1 MELIFDLEG
10 DGLYEQI
17 TRIHCIVTKDI
28 RKGTV
33 LSWHND
39 PRLPRDG
46 TVDEGLGYMSKATR
60 LIGHNI
66 LGYDLPVLR
75 KLCAWEYKGPV
86 TDTLI
91 LSRLFQPDR
100 EGFHGLEAWGK
111 RLGRPKPV
119 IEDWSTFSSGML
131 HRCTEDVENNHLV
144 LKALR
149 AEVRGQDWGESIEL
163 EHDVARAMAQQEV
176 NGVGFDSLAA
186 QRGISHLSALIENA
200 DIILEP
206 FASYELKPVGS
217 VIAKPFKMNGDH
229 SVRTLRCL
237 GDRVAQHVMGPFQMI
252 KTQRTSFGSD
262 KQVKALFMSMGW
274 VPEAWGKSPKTGLTT
289 GPKLK
294 DSKYVGLPYGLGE
307 AYSTRVIRRH
317 RMTQIQGWLDN
328 VREDGRITAS
338 ANTIGTP
345 TGRMRHS
352 RVVNVPSA
360 CTYPKFL
367 HDGVAPHPM
376 AGQLW
381 YYSRDADS
389 GEYPGN
395 LYGTEMR
402 GLFCAAE
409 GYDFV
414 GHDASGLEL
423 RMLAHYINDP
433 TYTEILLNG
442 DIHSHNQELAGLPTR
457 SAAKTFIYA
466 FIYGAGDA
474 KLGDIIKGTEIDGA
488 AMRAKF
494 LSANPQLA
502 KLISGV
508 KRKAK
513 KYGYLRGLDG
523 RRIMMRRNS
532 NGGVMEHKALNT
544 LLQCA
549 GAVVMKRSLV
559 ILTNAAN
566 DEGLDFRKVIDMHDE
581 GQAEVACKD
590 SKRYA
595 ELAELSLVQTGTYYK
610 MRVPLAAEAKIGRN
624 WAETH

>member
-10 DGLYEQI
+10 DGLYEQV
-17 TRIHCIVTKDI
+17 TRVHCIATKDI
-28 RKGTV
+28 RKGTT
-33 LSWHND
+33 LSWHDD
-39 PRLPRDG
+39 PRLPRAG
-46 TVDEGLGYMSKATR
+46 TVAEGLVYMSTASR

-66 LGYDLPVLR
+66 IGYDFPVLK
-75 KLCAWEYKGPV
+75 KLYGWEYKGAV

-100 EGFHGLEAWGK
+100 EGFHSLDAWGK
-111 RLGRPKPV
+111 RLGYPKV
-119 IEDWSTFSSGML
+119 VVTRWDIFDAHIML
-131 HRCTEDVENNHLV
+131 RCTDDVEINHLT

-163 EHDVARAMAQQEV
+163 EHRVAKIMSQQEI
-176 NGVGFDSLAA
+176 NGVHFNTSMAR
-186 QRGISHLSALIENA
+186 RGVAHLETMIEQA

-206 FASYELKPVGS
+206 FAMHEVKAKGS
-217 VIAKPFKMNGDH
+217 V
-229 SVRTLRCL
+229 VLRPWRMDGSYSMRARNLL
-237 GDRVAQHVMGPFQMI
+237 GTDIDKCVGQFQMYEV
-252 KTQRTSFGSD
+252 KRTSFGSD
-262 KQVKALFMSMGW
+262 IQVKKLFMSMGW
-274 VPEAWGKSPKTGLTT
+274 KPEAYNSSAKTGLRT

-294 DSKYVGLPYGLGE
+294 ESKFIGLPPGLGE

-360 CTYPKFL
+360 TTYPKYL
-367 HDGVAPHPM
+367 LDGVTPHPM
-376 AGQLW
+376 EGELW
-381 YYSRDADS
+381 YHSCDPAT
-389 GEYPGN
+389 GLYPSN

-402 GLFCAAE
+402 SLFCSTE

-433 TYTEILLNG
+433 EYTRILLHG
-442 DIHSHNQELAGLPTR
+442 DIHSHNQKLAGLPTR

-466 FIYGAGDA
+466 FIYGAGDG
-474 KLGDIIKGTEIDGA
+474 KLGDIIKGTEADGA
-488 AMRAKF
+488 AIRDKF

-523 RRIMMRRNS
+523 RRILMRRND
-532 NGGVMEHKALNT
+532 NGQVMVHKALNT

-559 ILTNAAN
+559 ILTDDANAERI
-566 DEGLDFRKVIDMHDE
+566 DYRKVIDMHDE
-581 GQAEVACKD
+581 GQAEVLKAH

-595 ELAELSLVQTGTYYK
+595 ELAEQSLVKTGIHYN
-610 MRVPLAAEAKIGRN
+610 MRITLAAEAKIGRN
-624 WAETH
+624 WADTH

>member
-17 TRIHCIVTKDI
+17 TRVHCIVTKDV
-28 RKGTV
+28 RRGTV
-33 LSWHND
+33 LSWHDD
-39 PRLPRDG
+39 PNIPKDG
-46 TVDEGLGYMSKATR
+46 TVAQGLEYMSGADR

-66 LGYDLPVLR
+66 IGFDLPVLDMLYGW
-75 KLCAWEYKGPV
+75 KFKGQT
-86 TDTLI
+86 TDTLV

-119 IEDWSTFSSGML
+119 IEDWSTFSAGML
-131 HRCTEDVENNHLV
+131 HRCVEDVENNHLV

-163 EHDVARAMAQQEV
+163 EHDVARIMAQQEI
-176 NGVGFDSLAA
+176 NGVHFNTAA
-186 QRGISHLSALIENA
+186 ARRGVAHLEKLIEEA
-200 DIILEP
+200 DIVLEP
-206 FASYELKPVGS
+206 FASYTIKPRGTLV
-217 VIAKPFKMNGDH
+217 AKPFKLNGQPAM
-229 SVRTLRCL
+229 RTVKLL
-237 GDRVAQHVMGPFQMI
+237 GNEAELVAGPFQAY
-252 KTQRTSFGSD
+252 TVQRTSFGSD
-262 KQVKALFMSMGW
+262 TQVKKLFIELGW
-274 VPEAWGKSPKTGLTT
+274 EPEAWGTSPKTGLRT

-294 DSKYVGLPYGLGE
+294 DSKYTGLPLGLGE
-307 AYSTRVIRRH
+307 AYSERVTRRH
-317 RMTQIQGWLDN
+317 RMTQIQGWIDN

-360 CTYPKFL
+360 CVYPKKSS
-367 HDGVAPHPM
+367 DGQPHPM

-381 YYSRDADS
+381 YHSRDPATGD
-389 GEYPGN
+389 YPSN

-402 GLFCAAE
+402 SLFCSAE

-457 SAAKTFIYA
+457 SSAKTFIYA

-474 KLGDIIKGTEIDGA
+474 KLGDIIKGTEVDGA
-488 AMRAKF
+488 AIRAKF

-523 RRIMMRRNS
+523 RRIHMRRNS
-532 NGGVMEHKALNT
+532 NGEVMVHKALNT

-559 ILTNAAN
+559 ILNSTATA
-566 DEGLDFRKVIDMHDE
+566 EHLDFRKVIDMHDE
-581 GQAEVACKD
+581 GQAEVSVKD

-595 ELAELSLVQTGTYYK
+595 ELAEQSVVKSGIHYN
-610 MRVPLAAEAKIGRN
+610 MRVPLDAEAAIGKN

>member
-10 DGLYEQI
+10 DGLYESI
-17 TRIHCIVTKDI
+17 SRIHCIVTKEI

-39 PRLPRDG
+39 PTIPRAGSVDDG
-46 TVDEGLGYMSKATR
+46 LAYMHKATR

-66 LGYDLPVLR
+66 IGFDFPAIR
-75 KLCAWEYKGPV
+75 KLTGWFYDGQV

-119 IEDWSTFSSGML
+119 IEDWSTFSAGML
-131 HRCTEDVENNHLV
+131 HRCVEDVENNHLV

-163 EHDVARAMAQQEV
+163 EHDVARIIAQQEV
-176 NGVGFDSLAA
+176 NGVHFNTAA
-186 QRGISHLSALIENA
+186 ARRGVAHLEKLITEA
-200 DIILEP
+200 DVILEP
-206 FASYELKPVGS
+206 FASYEIKPQGTLIS
-217 VIAKPFKMNGDH
+217 KPWKLNGDY
-229 SVRTLRCL
+229 SIRARNCL
-237 GDRVAQHVMGPFQMI
+237 GDQVSQCVGQFQMFTV
-252 KTQRTSFGSD
+252 KRTSFGSD
-262 KQVKALFMSMGW
+262 TQVKKLFLEMGW
-274 VPEAWGKSPKTGLTT
+274 EPEAYNTSAKTGLRT

-294 DSKYVGLPYGLGE
+294 ESKFVGLPPGLGE

-317 RMTQIQGWLDN
+317 RMTQIQGWIDN
-328 VREDGRITAS
+328 VREDGRITAA

-360 CTYPKFL
+360 TTYPKL
-367 HDGVAPHPM
+367 TSSGQPHPM
-376 AGQLW
+376 AGELW
-381 YYSRDADS
+381 YHSRDPHTGDFPS
-389 GEYPGN
+389 N

-402 GLFCAAE
+402 SLFCCE
-409 GYDFV
+409 TGYDFV

-474 KLGDIIKGTEIDGA
+474 KLGDIIKGTEVDGA
-488 AMRAKF
+488 AIRAKF

-523 RRIMMRRNS
+523 RRILMRRNS
-532 NGGVMEHKALNT
+532 NGEVMVHKALNT

-566 DEGLDFRKVIDMHDE
+566 DELLDYRKVIDMHDE
-581 GQAEVACKD
+581 GQAEVAKKD

-595 ELAELSLVQTGTYYK
+595 ELAELSLVQTGTYYN

>member
-33 LSWHND
+33 LSWHDD
-39 PRLPRDG
+39 PRFPRAG
-46 TVDEGLGYMSKATR
+46 TVEECLEYMSKATR

-66 LGYDLPVLR
+66 IGFDFPVLR
-75 KLCAWEYKGPV
+75 KLRNWEYTGDV

-131 HRCTEDVENNHLV
+131 HRCVEDVENNHLV

-163 EHDVARAMAQQEV
+163 EHDVARIMSQQEV
-176 NGVGFDSLAA
+176 NGVHFNTLAA
-186 QRGISHLSALIENA
+186 QRGVAHLEKLILDA

-206 FASYELKPVGS
+206 FASYVIKPRSTIV
-217 VIAKPFKMNGDH
+217 AKPFKMNGQP
-229 SVRTLRCL
+229 SMRTLNSL
-237 GDRVAQHVMGPFQMI
+237 GEEAAKHVMGPFQMVEF
-252 KTQRTSFGSD
+252 KRTSFGSD
-262 KQVKALFMSMGW
+262 TQVKKLFLELGW
-274 VPEAWGKSPKTGLTT
+274 EPEAWGVSPKTGLRT

-294 DSKYVGLPYGLGE
+294 DSKYVGIPTGLGE
-307 AYSTRVIRRH
+307 AYSQRVTRRH
-317 RMTQIQGWLDN
+317 RMTQIQGWIDN

-360 CTYPKFL
+360 CAYPKKGS
-367 HDGVAPHPM
+367 DGQAHTM

-381 YYSRDADS
+381 YHSRDPFTGD
-389 GEYPGN
+389 YPSN

-402 GLFCAAE
+402 SLFCCE
-409 GYDFV
+409 DGYDFV

-433 TYTEILLNG
+433 EYTEILLNG
-442 DIHSHNQELAGLPTR
+442 DIHSHNQKLAGLPTR
-457 SAAKTFIYA
+457 ASAKTFIYA

-474 KLGDIIKGTEIDGA
+474 KLGDIIKGTEADGA
-488 AMRAKF
+488 AIRDRF
-494 LSANPQLA
+494 LSENPRLA

-523 RRIMMRRNS
+523 RRIIMRRNS
-532 NGGVMEHKALNT
+532 NGDVMVHKALNT

-549 GAVVMKRSLV
+549 GAVVMKRSMV
-559 ILTNAAN
+559 ILNN
-566 DEGLDFRKVIDMHDE
+566 DATAEHLDFRKVIDMHDE
-581 GQAEVACKD
+581 GQAEVSAKD

-595 ELAELSLVQTGTYYK
+595 ELAELSLVKTGTYYN

>member
-1 MELIFDLEG
+1 MELIFDAEADNLY
-10 DGLYEQI
+10 DGV
-17 TRIHCIVTKDI
+17 TKVHCIATKDI
-28 RKGTV
+28 RKGTA
-33 LSWHND
+33 LSWHDD
-39 PRLPRDG
+39 PELPRAG
-46 TVDEGLGYMSKATR
+46 TVADGLEYMSKATR

-66 LGYDLPVLR
+66 IGYDFPVLR
-75 KLCAWEYKGPV
+75 KLFGWEYKGDV

-100 EGFHGLEAWGK
+100 EGFHSLDAWGK
-111 RLGRPKPV
+111 RLGYPKV
-119 IEDWSTFSSGML
+119 IVKRWDIFNAHIML
-131 HRCTEDVENNHLV
+131 RCTDDVEINHLT

-163 EHDVARAMAQQEV
+163 EHDVARIMAQQEV
-176 NGVGFDSLAA
+176 NGVHFNTPAA
-186 QRGISHLSALIENA
+186 QRGIAHLEKLITDA

-206 FASYELKPVGS
+206 FASYNLKRQGSPVS
-217 VIAKPFKMNGDH
+217 KPFKMNGRPAM
-229 SVRTLRCL
+229 RTLNTL
-237 GDRVAQHVMGPFQMI
+237 GELPAAHVMGPYQMLSYS
-252 KTQRTSFGSD
+252 RTSFGSD
-262 KQVKALFMSMGW
+262 TQVKKLFLELGW
-274 VPEAWGKSPKTGLTT
+274 KPEAWGTSPKTGLRT

-307 AYSTRVIRRH
+307 AYSTRVTRRH

-367 HDGVAPHPM
+367 SDGVTPHPM
-376 AGQLW
+376 GGQLW
-381 YYSRDADS
+381 YHSRDADS
-389 GEYPGN
+389 GKYPSN

-402 GLFCAAE
+402 SLFCCSE

-433 TYTEILLNG
+433 EYTEVLLNG
-442 DIHSHNQELAGLPTR
+442 DIHSHNQKLAGLPTR

-474 KLGDIIKGTEIDGA
+474 KLGDIIKGTEVDGA
-488 AMRAKF
+488 AIRAKF

-502 KLISGV
+502 KLIAGV

-523 RRIMMRRNS
+523 RRILMRRNS
-532 NGGVMEHKALNT
+532 NGAVMEHKALNT

-549 GAVVMKRSLV
+549 GAVVMKRSMV
-559 ILTNAAN
+559 ILNN
-566 DEGLDFRKVIDMHDE
+566 DATAEHLDFRKVIDMHDE
-581 GQAEVACKD
+581 GQAEVSVKD

-595 ELAELSLVQTGTYYK
+595 ELAEESLVKTGNYYN
-610 MRVPLAAEAKIGRN
+610 MRIPLAAEAKVGKN

>member
-1 MELIFDLEG
+1 MELIFDAEADNLY
-10 DGLYEQI
+10 DGV
-17 TRIHCIVTKDI
+17 TKVHCIATKDI
-28 RKGTV
+28 RKGTT
-33 LSWHND
+33 LSWHDD
-39 PRLPRDG
+39 PRLPRAG
-46 TVDEGLGYMSKATR
+46 TVADGLEYLSTATR

-66 LGYDLPVLR
+66 IGYDLAVFR
-75 KLCAWEYKGPV
+75 KLFGWEYKGSV

-100 EGFHGLEAWGK
+100 EGFHSLDAWGK
-111 RLGRPKPV
+111 RLGYPKV
-119 IEDWSTFSSGML
+119 IVKRWDLFNAHIML
-131 HRCTEDVENNHLV
+131 RCTDDVEINHLT

-149 AEVRGQDWGESIEL
+149 LEVKGQDWGESIEL
-163 EHDVARAMAQQEV
+163 EHDVARAMSQQEI
-176 NGVGFDSLAA
+176 NGVGFDSSAACRGVQQLAEL
-186 QRGISHLSALIENA
+186 ISEA
-200 DIILEP
+200 DTVLEP
-206 FASYELKPVGS
+206 YAQHELKAVGAVVS
-217 VIAKPFKMNGDH
+217 KPFKMNGDY
-229 SVRTLRCL
+229 SIRAKNAM
-237 GDRVAQHVMGPFQMI
+237 GDLVHCVQGPFQSF
-252 KTQRTSFGSD
+252 KLVSTSFGSD
-262 KQVKALFMSMGW
+262 TQVKKLFVSMGW
-274 VPEAWGKSPKTGLTT
+274 EPEAYGVSKKTGLQT

-294 DSKYVGLPYGLGE
+294 DSKFVGLPAGLGE
-307 AYSTRVIRRH
+307 AYTTRVVRRH

-328 VREDGRITAS
+328 VRTDGRITAS

-367 HDGVAPHPM
+367 SDGDTPHPM
-376 AGQLW
+376 AGHLW
-381 YYSRDADS
+381 YHSRDADS
-389 GEYPGN
+389 GKFPSN

-402 GLFCAAE
+402 SLFCAAV

-457 SAAKTFIYA
+457 GAAKTFIYA

-474 KLGDIIKGTEIDGA
+474 KLGDIIKGTEVDGA

-523 RRIMMRRNS
+523 RRVIMRRNS
-532 NGGVMEHKALNT
+532 NGEVMVHKALNT
-544 LLQCA
+544 LLQSA
-549 GAVVMKRSLV
+549 GAIVMKRSLV
-559 ILTNAAN
+559 ILTNDAN
-566 DEGLDFRKVIDMHDE
+566 AERIEYRKVIDMHDE
-581 GQAEVACKD
+581 GQAEVLAAH

-595 ELAELSLVQTGTYYK
+595 ELAEESLVKTGIHYN